1 MIGYYLRLAV
11 KSVMGTPALSAF
23 TVLGIGIGVAV
34 PTAMISIHHAFA
46 RNPVPHKS
54 DMLFNVR
61 VDSWDPD
68 SQFFD
73 VRPGDPPKHITY
85 RDMSGLMASDVP
97 RYETG
102 VASARIFVFPVE
114 EKLQPYRGMVRLCHA
129 DFFPMF
135 EVPFAFGGP
144 WSREVD
150 TTLEHVIVLS
160 KESNERL
167 FGGRDSVGEMVRL
180 GKQSF
185 TVVGV
190 LDDFRPTPQYYDV
203 INNPFGL
210 PRDFF
215 LPFDFIRDQALDLT
229 RVGDS
234 DSWGTFDGDDP
245 DAFYDASEV
254 TWIQYWV
261 ELEPARVAE
270 YRDWVDGYVLA
281 QKELGR
287 FPRPLN
293 NRVTPLMEWMAVRE
307 VAPPQ
312 AKAMVIISLLF
323 LVVCCLNL
331 TGLLLGKFLG
341 FSGVVGVHRAMGA
354 SRGAVFFQR
363 LVESELVGVLGGVV
377 GLGLA
382 VLALRILDH
391 AIPSSMIPSGF
402 FALDTFMLTVA
413 ILLALMAG
421 VISGVYPSWRAC
433 RVAPAMQLTLQ

>member
-1 MIGYYLRLAV
+1 MIGYYLRLAA
-11 KSVMGTPALSAF
+11 KSVMGTPVLSAF

-46 RNPVPHKS
+46 RNPIPHKS
-54 DMLFNVR
+54 DVLFNVR

-73 VRPGDPPKHITY
+73 VPPGDPPKHVTY
-85 RDMSGLMASDVP
+85 RDMQGLMTSDVP

-102 VASARIFVFPVE
+102 VASARIFVFPGD
-114 EKLQPYRGMVRLCHA
+114 EKLRPYRGMVRLCHA

-144 WSREVD
+144 WSRGVD
-150 TTLEHVIVLS
+150 TSLEHVIVLS
-160 KESNERL
+160 KESNQKL
-167 FGGRDSVGEMVRL
+167 FGGRDSVGETVRL
-180 GKQSF
+180 GTQSF

-190 LDDFRPTPQYYDV
+190 LGDFRPTPQYYDV
-203 INNPFGL
+203 INNAFGL

-229 RVGDS
+229 QVGDS
-234 DSWGTFDGDDP
+234 DSWGSFDREDP
-245 DAFYDASEV
+245 NAFYDASEV

-261 ELEPARVAE
+261 ELDPSAVGQ
-270 YRDWVDGYVLA
+270 YRDWVDGYVRA
-281 QKELGR
+281 QKQLGR

-293 NRVTPLMEWMAVRE
+293 NRVSPLMEWMAIRE

-312 AKAMVIISLLF
+312 ARAMVIISLLF

-331 TGLLLGKFLG
+331 AGLLLGKFLG
-341 FSGVVGVHRAMGA
+341 LSGVVGVHRAMGA
-354 SRGAVFFQR
+354 SRRTVFFQR
-363 LVESELVGVLGGVV
+363 LVESELVGVLGGIV

-382 VLALRILDH
+382 FLALRILDR
-391 AIPSSMIPSGF
+391 AIPSSMIAEGF
-402 FALDTFMLTVA
+402 FTLDAFVLTVA
-413 ILLALMAG
+413 VALALVAG
-421 VISGVYPSWRAC
+421 VISGLYPSWRAC
-433 RVAPAMQLTLQ
+433 RVAPAMQLKLQ